1 MIGKRILLS
10 IFAIGAIMVSLV
22 ACSVPKEVTE
32 QNVKGNNIASVSVS
46 SPAPETGIQYSYVLA
61 LDDDLEGEY
70 QTNQNDVNYNLIYYG
85 EYITVYITNSGDC
98 EATIGG
104 EYYLQ
109 RFIDG
114 EYVDL
119 EDNNNLIRCGV
130 HVKDMPLIILHDQAD
145 GSEIILSNED
155 EQFTIYPGQTINAEF
170 LTMRYPI
177 SDDPSYAGAYR
188 FVYGD
193 VMIEF
198 KLICDIAC

>member
-1 MIGKRILLS
+1 MKGKRILLS
-10 IFAIGAIMVSLV
+10 LLTISTIMVSLV
-22 ACSVPKEVTE
+22 ACSVPEEATE

-46 SPAPETGIQYSYVLA
+46 SQAPETGIEYAYVLA
-61 LDDDLEGEY
+61 LDDDIEGEY
-70 QTNQNDVNYNLIYYG
+70 QTNQNDVNYNLIHYG
-85 EYITVYITNSGDC
+85 EYIIVYITNNGDC

-119 EDNNNLIRCGV
+119 EDNNNAMRDGV
-130 HVKDMPLIILHDQAD
+130 HVKDMPLIILHDKAD

-155 EQFTIYPGQTINAEF
+155 EQFTVYPGQTINAEF

-177 SDDPSYAGAYR
+177 SHDPSYAGAYR

-198 KLICDIAC
+198 ILVCDIAC